1 MRWFSPALVLST
13 LTATA
18 QSQVP
23 NAPSLPSRSA
33 PPPSSPS
40 AENEPSPATVPTATA
55 GEGPTLGGSPEEQ
68 RRLLL
73 EQELQELRERLQRAE
88 DARAQVVSPLTISGY
103 VDLGFFVPI
112 GNNGVGWV
120 RDARNG
126 QYPEYAN
133 YGWTFLGDILGSPV
147 NSRGEAADL
156 GDAPGADRFDSVDSD
171 GAPGFI
177 ANEVNLRL
185 GYTLAESAIMRAS
198 LNFMPRSKNQDF
210 AIGDFLEVDVAE
222 LEYVLTADGQT
233 SFFVGKILPVFGI
246 EYKDRK
252 SDQRF
257 GITPSLIARYTT
269 GPQLGAKIRS
279 KLFDEWLIVAASLTN
294 NSSTVE
300 QFDFYREIDRN
311 AGKTANGR
319 VALSV
324 PLDGAPALVGDRI
337 ELGVS
342 GEWGAQ
348 DNDPENDREAWF
360 VGADLQYQ
368 STNLALKAQ
377 LIAGEAP
384 GTVDEEVWALDL
396 KPSGYVELDWQVHAQ
411 LGFMLRAEL
420 RDAFVRLGTERAY
433 VTDQARFTGGLRW
446 LFNPHM
452 IAKAEYYHNQELGD
466 IEQFGND
473 MVTTSLVLSY

>member
-13 LTATA
+13 WTAAA
-18 QSQVP
+18 QSQAQ
-23 NAPSLPSRSA
+23 NAPSLPSRSTPA
-33 PPPSSPS
+33 PSLPS
-40 AENEPSPATVPTATA
+40 AENEPSPATVPSATA
-55 GEGPTLGGSPEEQ
+55 GEGPTLGESPEEQ
-68 RRLLL
+68 RWLLL

-88 DARAQVVSPLTISGY
+88 DARTTEVSPLTISGY

-112 GNNGVGWV
+112 GNDGVGWV
-120 RDARNG
+120 RDAGNQ

-185 GYTLAESAIMRAS
+185 GYTLAKSAIMRAS
-198 LNFMPRSKNQDF
+198 LNFMPRSKRQDF

-222 LEYVLTADGQT
+222 LEHVLTDDGQT

-257 GITPSLIARYTT
+257 GITPSLLARYTT
-269 GPQLGAKIRS
+269 GPQLGLKIRS

-324 PLDGAPALVGDRI
+324 PLDGFPALVGDRI

-348 DNDPENDREAWF
+348 DNDAENDREAWF

-420 RDAFVRLGTERAY
+420 RDAFVRFGTERAY

-452 IAKAEYYHNQELGD
+452 IAKAEYFHNQELGD
-466 IEQFGND
+466 IQQFGND